1 MRIMTAET
9 KTRVVV
15 TMVENLS
22 GERSQRM
29 TLDAEVLLL
38 RQGEL
43 WESEVIDISA
53 SGVRIRR
60 PVDFEG
66 KIGDQIGLEL
76 LLGKHETI
84 GVFGSVCRIDEHEVA
99 FEYSRIPVRSE
110 IPLWNLLGIHADT
123 TEITSVESA

>member
-1 MRIMTAET
+1 MFE
-9 KTRVVV
+9 KS
-15 TMVENLS
+15 S

-29 TLDAEVLLL
+29 SLSAEVLLL

-53 SGVRIRR
+53 TGVRIRR
-60 PVDFEG
+60 PDDFEG
-66 KIGDQIGLEL
+66 QLGDQIGLEL
-76 LLGKHETI
+76 LLGEHDTI
-84 GVFGSVCRIDEHEVA
+84 GVFGSVCRIDEDEVA

-123 TEITSVESA
+123 TETPAVESA